1 MKHHTRYNIEE
12 QYQKGK
18 QV

>member
-12 QYQKGK
+12 QYQKGTH
-18 QV
+18 V